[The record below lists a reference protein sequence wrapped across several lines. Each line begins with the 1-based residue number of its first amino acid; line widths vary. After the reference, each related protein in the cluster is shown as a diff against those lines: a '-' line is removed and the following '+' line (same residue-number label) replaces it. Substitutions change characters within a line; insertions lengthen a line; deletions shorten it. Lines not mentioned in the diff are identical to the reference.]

1 MNRKEAL
8 RQLKLGSSVAESD
21 DDLQDYFVETESFR
35 SLIHGDGDIVAGD
48 KGTGKSAI
56 FKILAQQ
63 WANIPEL
70 ERVFV
75 VPAFNTGGDPVFQQL
90 AEGEVLTEG
99 QYRTIWKTY
108 VLSLGGNAL
117 LQEYKNWPSSLVKLD
132 ALLTRLNLRE
142 PDYKPATIFSKL
154 VKLIRRLLKP
164 KSVGVA
170 TSFDE
175 AGLPVLTPQME
186 FGDGE
191 SKEES
196 EQTVIRHAESL
207 GLLNDALRDKDLW
220 LWLVLDRLDEAFTG
234 YPHTETPAL
243 RALFRT
249 YLDLAEFDRIKL
261 KMFVRKDLFRKV
273 TQGGFVNLTHINAKK
288 IEIVWDDN
296 DLLNLLI
303 RRVKS
308 NADFV
313 NTAQLQGKSNS
324 EVFYSLFPDQVE
336 EGSRR
341 PKTLDWMLSRI
352 RDGNNVKPPRN
363 LIELVTKAREEQL
376 RAEDREEA
384 QEFDLTGVLIKS
396 EAIKNALT
404 RLSKDRVDDTLVAES
419 GEYQQYIEKFRDGKA
434 EHNLDSIRKTLE
446 LADTDTSTVLR
457 ILLDMGFLE
466 RTGDTYKIPMLYRDG
481 LNITQG
487 KAFQPEIFSDEAMAA
502 LKEQLD
508 RDSKNKS

>member
-8 RQLKLGSSVAESD
+8 RQLRLGSSVAESD

-35 SLIHGDGDIVAGD
+35 SLIRGDGDIVAGD

-56 FKILAQQ
+56 FKILAAQYE
-63 WANIPEL
+63 NIPEL
-70 ERVFV
+70 KRVAV
-75 VPAFNTGGDPVFQQL
+75 IPAFNTGGDPVFQQL
-90 AEGEVLTEG
+90 AEGEVFTEG

-108 VLSLGGNAL
+108 ILSLGGNRL
-117 LQEYKNWPSSLVKLD
+117 LEHFEGHFTPKMKGLD
-132 ALLTRLNLRE
+132 TLLTKLGLRE
-142 PDYKPATIFSKL
+142 PDYKPATIFSRL
-154 VKLIRRLLKP
+154 VQLIRRLVKP
-164 KSVGVA
+164 KAVGVA

-175 AGLPVLTPQME
+175 AGLPVLTPQVE
-186 FGDGE
+186 FGDTE
-191 SKEES
+191 QEQS
-196 EQTVIRHAESL
+196 EPQVIRHTESL
-207 GLLNDALRDKDLW
+207 GLLNSVLKESNLW

-234 YPHTETPAL
+234 YPQTETPAL

-249 YLDLAEFDRIKL
+249 YLDLGEFDRIKL

-288 IEIVWDDN
+288 IEIVWDDQ

-308 NADFV
+308 NQDFV
-313 NTAQLQGKSNS
+313 GTAQLQDKSNE
-324 EVFYSLFPDQVE
+324 EVFYLLFPDQVE

-376 RAEDREEA
+376 RAEDREEPRDFEPG
-384 QEFDLTGVLIKS
+384 QVLINS
-396 EAIKNALT
+396 EAIKNALG
-404 RLSKDRVDDTLVAES
+404 RLSKDRVEDTLMAES
-419 GEYQQYIEKFRDGKA
+419 GEYQEYIERFRDGKA
-434 EHNLDSIRKTLE
+434 EHNLSSLAATLGLTGGE
-446 LADTDTSTVLR
+446 AIAALR
-457 ILLDMGFLE
+457 VLLDMGFLE
-466 RTGDTYKIPMLYRDG
+466 RTGDTYKVPMLYRDG

-487 KAFQPEIFSDEAMAA
+487 KAFQVEIPADEAQAA
-502 LKEQLD
+502 IQSALTAPDVE
-508 RDSKNKS
+508 SE